1 MRSRWFFIV
10 MIMAALLIW
19 KGFDVSATADS
30 DAQRLL
36 SFSDRIIEGNKK
48 VLIKQF
54 SPYSTFIDEDD
65 FTKTAAELSTV
76 FGLPVNRPLAHE
88 PDHLAYQTT
97 STLRDVRIL
106 LLYMGMMQDRSA
118 NLVLSLETDSETGLA
133 HILELQQELERKMT
147 SLDIPIRWNVMVQ
160 GELQGEHSSA
170 SEFLHRLPDMLD
182 AAEVERYTDNGT
194 VSVSYFSRDL
204 QARLLTGER
213 QMNLQAAVHQNSVTG
228 KQRVTLGVPV
238 ITIEY

>member
-1 MRSRWFFIV
+1 MRSKWFFIG

-19 KGFDVSATADS
+19 KGFDVSAKADS

-36 SFSDRIIEGNKK
+36 SLSDRIMEGNKK

-65 FTKTAAELSTV
+65 FEKTATELSTV
-76 FGLPVNRPLAHE
+76 FALPINRQVTHE
-88 PDHLAYQTT
+88 VDHLAYKTT
-97 STLRDVRIL
+97 ATLHDVRL
-106 LLYMGMMQDRSA
+106 SLLYMGMIQGRSA
-118 NLVLSLETDSETGLA
+118 NLVLSLETDSETGSA

-147 SLDIPIRWNVMVQ
+147 SLDIPIHWNVMVQ
-160 GELQGEHSSA
+160 GELQGGLSA
-170 SEFLHRLPDMLD
+170 VNEFLHGLPDTFD
-182 AAEVERYTDNGT
+182 ATEVERYTDKGT

-213 QMNLQAAVHQNSVTG
+213 QMNLQAAVHENSVTG

-238 ITIEY
+238 ITMEY